1 MTEKLYCFALYI
13 WLYWFILHILG
24 GGDVKQNF
32 RDSCPKWL
40 CYLDLVLSTQS
51 GPCFVI
57 FFGISRVYHLW
68 SITLVFQKRS
78 REKDW
83 ALDLEMKLVICNK
96 NRRKSLPLTWQLC
109 AVEYLLLRIQQ
120 RSVSFLMAENLASVL
135 VCLNLSR
142 LLCRQLLC
150 SQPSKEVNWVLYRAL
165 NCFNFPFIKFTKY
178 CLAQSIKIMYRIK
191 IRYCLCS
198 KIEL

>member
-40 CYLDLVLSTQS
+40 CYLDLVPSTQS

-96 NRRKSLPLTWQLC
+96 NRRKSLPLTV
-109 AVEYLLLRIQQ
+109 AVVCSRVSTAQNSTKI
-120 RSVSFLMAENLASVL
+120 SVISDGWKPGFCSG
-135 VCLNLSR
+135 LS
-142 LLCRQLLC
+142 
-150 SQPSKEVNWVLYRAL
+150 
-165 NCFNFPFIKFTKY
+165 
-178 CLAQSIKIMYRIK
+178 
-191 IRYCLCS
+191 
-198 KIEL
+198 